1 MESFRSEVK
10 IWLQE
15 NCPEGVRGP
24 AREEDTVWGGR
35 DLFGQVKMLDFGYK
49 QWAKRLDLPNLAE
62 KYGGGGLSHEENDS
76 STRTSTTER

>member
-35 DLFGQVKMLDFGYK
+35 ILFGQVKMLDFGYK

-62 KYGGGGLSHEENDS
+62 KIRRWRLEPRRKHDPSAG
-76 STRTSTTER
+76 T